1 MNRTYTI
8 LTVFIATYGAILVFP
23 LAYLLSPLMTPETH
37 TLLLVLVFCLTLPSY
52 TLGFKHFGVTL
63 PLDAVKY
70 GILYSQRIQ
79 RFFLGFVLFFIF
91 GVTNGVIITTVTE
104 MNAIPFAVKNPT
116 LEGSLLIVTLF
127 ALIVQ
132 SATIQYLKET
142 VSSVPEFEEL
152 TE

>member
-8 LTVFIATYGAILVFP
+8 IAVFIATYGAILVFP
-23 LAYLLSPLMTPETH
+23 LAYLLRPIMTPETH
-37 TLLLVLVFCLTLPSY
+37 TLLLSVVFSLTLPSY
-52 TLGFKHFGVTL
+52 VLGFKHFGVTL
-63 PLDAVKY
+63 PFDAVKY

-91 GVTNGVIITTVTE
+91 GITNGVIITTVTQ
-104 MNAIPFAVKNPT
+104 MNVIPFAVKNPP
-116 LEGSLLIVTLF
+116 LEGLLLIVTLF

-142 VSSVPEFEEL
+142 VSSISDFEPVDD
-152 TE
+152 